1 MEIVCVALSAVSL
14 YLMAHSSV
22 PVSAIVPAAHCA
34 FVLVMKV
41 WMSDVVGCLP
51 SWLTVGRCGSAVNV
65 DWRVP
70 LGSKSNPTC
79 SLRS

>member
-14 YLMAHSSV
+14 YSMAHWSV
-22 PVSAIVPAAHCA
+22 PVSAIVPAAHGA

-51 SWLTVGRCGSAVNV
+51 SWLTIGRCGSAVNV